1 MLAERYHSISNNNL
15 LYFMLQFHRLCC
27 PNFKTFVVSSSKIV
41 LSHIYTFE
49 TLITGLAT
57 CPHKNC
63 PTVSSTVS
71 ILADNLS
78 CWSNKIS
85 DTSDSLSVI
94 ALSTMDASELAASIS
109 CVCLKVTLS
118 KLWSS
123 SMQCLTG
130 FMRKLIMSQ
139 RTFLGRSTAGC
150 TILYLMREMNA
161 KILHAS
167 MHNIL
172 LSSLHMYMADARQ

>member
-1 MLAERYHSISNNNL
+1 M
-15 LYFMLQFHRLCC
+15 
-27 PNFKTFVVSSSKIV
+27 VSSSKIV

-49 TLITGLAT
+49 TLIAGLAT

-78 CWSNKIS
+78 CWSNMIS
-85 DTSDSLSVI
+85 DTSDNSLSVI

-161 KILHAS
+161 KILHAL
-167 MHNIL
+167 MHNSI
-172 LSSLHMYMADARQ
+172 SCWVHYTCTWQMKDNYFASLCSNHFIYW